1 MRAPHTG
8 AEGTG
13 VGSTDPGEQWDLCVY
28 VTDQSPK
35 CLRAIENLRR
45 ACEEHLAGRYTI
57 EIVDLLENPRR
68 AADDQILAVPTVVR
82 RFPAPIRKVVGD
94 LSDGDRLLLGL
105 ELRQSGNQREDR

>member
-1 MRAPHTG
+1 MSEPHTG

-13 VGSTDPGEQWDLCVY
+13 ADSTDTGEQWDLCVY

-35 CLRAIENLRR
+35 CLRAIGNLRR

-82 RFPAPIRKVVGD
+82 RFPAPIRKLVGD

-105 ELRQSGNQREDR
+105 ELRRSPSQRDDR